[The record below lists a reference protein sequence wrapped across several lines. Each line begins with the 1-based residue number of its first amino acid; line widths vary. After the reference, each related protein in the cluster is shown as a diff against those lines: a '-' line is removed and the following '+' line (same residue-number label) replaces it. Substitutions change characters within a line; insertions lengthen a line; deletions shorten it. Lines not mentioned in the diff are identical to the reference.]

1 LVSPS
6 LSPGDPFAVEHELL
20 LATLRRRLRSAGL
33 TQADIANKLDVGTAT
48 IKRWLHGRGLSL
60 RTLSQLCA
68 LADTTLTELA
78 EESAIPDRSSDK
90 LTLAQEKALTA
101 SPELSTVF
109 FIIITGWPVSEAYE
123 GFGISPENILQHV
136 DRLERLALVDRL
148 PGGRLRARL
157 DPAHVW
163 QREPMRRHFE
173 QHMKHLFFELDY
185 GDPETIFGAETLKL
199 SPVGVARVAERIERF
214 RGELR
219 EIARDDR
226 RSSALPG
233 EWHAVLAV
241 ACPVAPFK
249 SR

>member
-1 LVSPS
+1 M
-6 LSPGDPFAVEHELL
+6 
-20 LATLRRRLRSAGL
+20 RSAGL
-33 TQADIANKLDVGTAT
+33 TQADLAKKLDVGTAT

-109 FIIITGWPVSEAYE
+109 FIIITGWPVSEAQE

-136 DRLERLALVDRL
+136 DRLQRLALVDQL

-219 EIARDDR
+219 EIAREDR

-241 ACPVAPFK
+241 ACPVAPLK

>member
-1 LVSPS
+1 MNPS
-6 LSPGDPFAVEHELL
+6 LSSGDPFAAEHEAL
-20 LATLRRRLRSAGL
+20 LAALRRRLRMSGW
-33 TQADIANKLDVGTAT
+33 TQAEIARKLGVGTAT
-48 IKRWLHGRGLSL
+48 VKRWLHGKGLGL

-68 LADTTLTELA
+68 LANITLSELA
-78 EESAIPDRSSDK
+78 EQSAIPDRSSDQ

-109 FIIITGWPVSEAYE
+109 FIIVSGWPVSEAEE
-123 GFGISPENILQHV
+123 GFGLAPADIPCHIE
-136 DRLERLALVDRL
+136 RLERLALIDRL

-173 QHMKHLFFELDY
+173 KYMKHLFFSLDY
-185 GDPETIFGAETLKL
+185 GDPATIFGAETMKL

-219 EIARDDR
+219 EIAQEDR
-226 RSSALPG
+226 RQSSLPG
-233 EWHAVLAV
+233 QWHAVLAV
-241 ACPVAPFK
+241 ACPTAPLK
-249 SR
+249 TGR